1 MAGRWFSEHYQ
12 WYPQSSAI
20 LPLPT
25 SISAAD
31 GTTLHLLEWASDGPR
46 GTVLIVHGLGEH
58 GDRYAHVAQWLSTRG
73 FRVVSYDQRGHGQSQ
88 GPRGSTPSPDAL
100 YDDLA
105 RVIDAVRPTTEPLIL
120 LGHSM
125 GGALAA
131 RFVID
136 KRRAIDGVIL
146 SSPALAAELSMLQRL
161 QLYIGERMLPNLA
174 QGNGVNPRMISHN
187 QTVVRAY
194 MEDPLVH
201 DRISAR
207 LARVILDAGKVVQ
220 AEAAHWNVPTL
231 LVYAGADALVSP
243 SGSDAFAASAPR
255 GIVESTK
262 FDGLYHEILNDTEAL
277 AAPVFARIEQ
287 WLDARFPA

>member
-1 MAGRWFSEHYQ
+1 MPF
-12 WYPQSSAI
+12 
-20 LPLPT
+20 PL
-25 SISAAD
+25 SIVAAD
-31 GTTLHLLEWASDGPR
+31 GTTLHLVEWASEGPR

-58 GDRYAHVAQWLSTRG
+58 GDRYGHVAQWLSTRG

-88 GPRGSTPSPDAL
+88 GPRGVSPTPDAL
-100 YDDLA
+100 YEDLEI
-105 RVIDAVRPTTEPLIL
+105 VIDAVRPPNGKLIV

-125 GGALAA
+125 GGAIAA
-131 RFVID
+131 RFVAD
-136 KRRAIDGVIL
+136 ERRPIDGLIL
-146 SSPALAAELSMLQRL
+146 SSPALAADLSTMQKL
-161 QLYIGERMLPNLA
+161 QLYIGERLMPMIA
-174 QGNGVNPRMISHN
+174 QGNGLDPKMISHN

-207 LARVILDAGKVVQ
+207 LARVLIDAGEVARAQ
-220 AEAAHWNVPTL
+220 AGHWQVPTL
-231 LVYAGADALVSP
+231 LIYAGADALVAP

-255 GIVESTK
+255 EVVESTK
-262 FDGLYHEILNDTEAL
+262 FDGLYHEILNETEAL

>member
-1 MAGRWFSEHYQ
+1 M
-12 WYPQSSAI
+12 YPPRSAI
-20 LPLPT
+20 LPLPP

-31 GTTLHLLEWASDGPR
+31 GTTLHLAEWSAEGPR

-58 GDRYAHVAQWLSTRG
+58 GDRYGHVAEWLASRG

-88 GPRGSTPSPDAL
+88 GPRGVSPTPDAL
-100 YDDLA
+100 YEDLEL
-105 RVIDAVRPTTEPLIL
+105 VIDAVRPKSGKLIV

-125 GGALAA
+125 GGAIAA
-131 RFVID
+131 RFVAD
-136 KRRAIDGVIL
+136 HRRPIDGLIL
-146 SSPALAAELSMLQRL
+146 SSPALDANLSTMQKL
-161 QLYIGERMLPNLA
+161 QLYIGERLMPMIA
-174 QGNGVNPRMISHN
+174 QGNGLDPKMISHN

-207 LARVILDAGKVVQ
+207 LARVLIDAGEVARAK
-220 AEAAHWNVPTL
+220 AAQWQVPTL
-231 LVYAGADALVSP
+231 LIYAGADALVSP

-262 FDGLYHEILNDTEAL
+262 FDGLYHEILNETEAL
-277 AAPVFARIEQ
+277 AAPVFARIDQ

>member
-1 MAGRWFSEHYQ
+1 MNNTPPRSV
-12 WYPQSSAI
+12 I
-20 LPLPT
+20 LPVPT
-25 SISAAD
+25 SINTPD
-31 GTTLHLLEWASDGPR
+31 GTALHLVEWSTEGPR

-88 GPRGSTPSPDAL
+88 GPRGICPTPDAL

-105 RVIDAVRPTTEPLIL
+105 LVIDAVRPAAGKLIL

-125 GGALAA
+125 GGAIAA
-131 RFVID
+131 RFVAD
-136 KRRAIDGVIL
+136 KRRTIDGLIL
-146 SSPALAAELSMLQRL
+146 SSPALDANLSTMQRI
-161 QLYIGERMLPNLA
+161 QLYVGERILPSLA

-207 LARVILDAGKVVQ
+207 LARVILDAGEVARAK
-220 AEAAHWNVPTL
+220 AAQWQVPTL
-231 LVYAGADALVSP
+231 LVYAGADALVAP
-243 SGSDAFAASAPR
+243 GGSDAFAASAPR
-255 GIVESTK
+255 GIVESTR
-262 FDGLYHEILNDTEAL
+262 FDGLYHEILNETEAL
-277 AAPVFARIEQ
+277 AAPVFTRIEQ
-287 WLDARFPA
+287 WLDARFPL

>member
-1 MAGRWFSEHYQ
+1 V
-12 WYPQSSAI
+12 
-20 LPLPT
+20 
-25 SISAAD
+25 
-31 GTTLHLLEWASDGPR
+31 EWAAEGAR

-58 GDRYAHVAQWLSTRG
+58 GDRYGHVAQWLATRG

-88 GPRGSTPSPDAL
+88 GPRGISPTPDAL
-100 YDDLA
+100 YEDLA
-105 RVIDAVRPTTEPLIL
+105 LVIDTVRPAAGKLIV

-125 GGALAA
+125 GGAIAA
-131 RFVID
+131 RFVAD
-136 KRRAIDGVIL
+136 ARRPVDGLIL
-146 SSPALAAELSMLQRL
+146 SSPALAATLSTMQKL
-161 QLYIGERMLPNLA
+161 QLYLGERMMPMIA
-174 QGNGVNPRMISHN
+174 QGNGLDPKMISHN

-207 LARVILDAGKVVQ
+207 LARVIIDAGEVARAK
-220 AEAAHWNVPTL
+220 AAHWQVPTL

-255 GIVESTK
+255 GIVESTR
-262 FDGLYHEILNDTEAL
+262 FDGLYHEILNETEAL

>member
-1 MAGRWFSEHYQ
+1 LA
-12 WYPQSSAI
+12 
-20 LPLPT
+20 LPP
-25 SISAAD
+25 SINATD
-31 GTTLHLLEWASDGPR
+31 GTTLHLVEWSAEGPR

-58 GDRYAHVAQWLSTRG
+58 GDRYGHVAQWLSTRG

-88 GPRGSTPSPDAL
+88 GPRGISPTPDAL
-100 YDDLA
+100 YEDLEL
-105 RVIDAVRPTTEPLIL
+105 VIDTVRPPNEKLIV

-125 GGALAA
+125 GGAIAA
-131 RFVID
+131 RFVAD
-136 KRRAIDGVIL
+136 QRRPIDGLIL
-146 SSPALAAELSMLQRL
+146 SSPALAANLSMMQKL
-161 QLYIGERMLPNLA
+161 QLYIGERTMPMIA
-174 QGNGVNPRMISHN
+174 QGNGLDPKMISHN

-207 LARVILDAGKVVQ
+207 LARVLIDAGEVARTK
-220 AEAAHWNVPTL
+220 ASHWQVPTL

-255 GIVESTK
+255 EFVESTK
-262 FDGLYHEILNDTEAL
+262 FDGLYHEILNETEAL